1 MYSHLLPSLSSTSLC
16 RCFQESLFKKKK
28 KCDWSLY
35 AGSEVEEGEVAV
47 KARMKLILKFCP
59 WQPLLSFRELTSNR
73 VSGTACLSVDR
84 GNIYSAFFTFP

>member
-1 MYSHLLPSLSSTSLC
+1 M
-16 RCFQESLFKKKK
+16 
-28 KCDWSLY
+28 
-35 AGSEVEEGEVAV
+35 EEGEVAV